1 MGFVNLNWRVLSM
14 NEREGFFKK
23 RRVTFALSSWEVNT
37 LVGDLKQI
45 TLKLLK
51 DKLHGFDFVVRPVV
65 VVELFKEIVDFFLND
80 FDTVGLKSSF
90 EIVLVIF
97 FNSLRN
103 RLTSGN
109 NNSETIYSSEW
120 VDKIS
125 SQNKLLET
133 CFLTPLLERVLEKYL
148 NLSLDKDFQG
158 LSTPSRELAL
168 FDVFNEIFDGV
179 ARDINQDAQRRS
191 EIDEMDRSLTVE
203 EQRQQQIMVNWW
215 L

>member
-1 MGFVNLNWRVLSM
+1 M